1 MDVVDHT
8 AQLELRM
15 REKVALSLSQMD
27 KDEFANAIEGGNVNF
42 LVLSSVRVLVRK
54 MPAGKDDATEPYMSA
69 NIVEAAEQ
77 DLLIPKAMPDA
88 SMTFVSELLK
98 SLPPT
103 SDRMIVAPS
112 AFSESRCTP
121 A

>member
-1 MDVVDHT
+1 
-8 AQLELRM
+8 M
-15 REKVALSLSQMD
+15 RQKVALSLSDMD
-27 KDEFANAIEGGNVNF
+27 MDEFVREIESGAINF
-42 LVLSSVRVLVRK
+42 PVLSSVRVLVRK
-54 MPAGKDDATEPYMSA
+54 MPAGKDDATEPSVSA
-69 NIVEAAEQ
+69 IIAEAVEQ
-77 DLLIPKAMPDA
+77 DLLIPKAMPNA